1 MTCDRGAAGQVA
13 PKAVTTAA
21 MQPEP
26 MRFARVPTLRA
37 LFDGTGTE
45 PALGRPGLCR
55 FLPVMVYDMSGRV
68 SLGVLGEDR
77 RALAA
82 VARQMDPFS
91 AGSAAVGDR
100 PDVVLEF
107 RDGPP
112 SRFLELHNPAR
123 DGMTTAYDGRD
134 LHLIAAHR
142 SCAIVSSPEEGLT
155 LRCPSSFPVG
165 PLFRTVVRPALQ
177 MAAMGHDTAAVH
189 SAAVEIDGQAV
200 LVAGWSES
208 GKTETALALVEDGA
222 GWLSDKW
229 TFLGADAEASA
240 FPVNVGV
247 RRWVLPCLPRLAE
260 ALPRPARVQVA
271 LAGVVARGTQPL
283 RRPSP
288 RGGRAAAAAVAE
300 RAVGLVD
307 RAALSTSEI
316 RAAYGQTDD
325 PTRRLPLGTLV
336 LLTTVPGSAVS
347 VETGDPGWAA
357 ARLTLTAAYERHD
370 WYMLQDRLR
379 YADPSRAEDYRD
391 RTVGAERR
399 ILERALAGARI
410 LHVRA
415 PFPVDPRRVASALR
429 EAM

>member
-1 MTCDRGAAGQVA
+1 
-13 PKAVTTAA
+13 
-21 MQPEP
+21 
-26 MRFARVPTLRA
+26 
-37 LFDGTGTE
+37 
-45 PALGRPGLCR
+45 
-55 FLPVMVYDMSGRV
+55 MVYDMSGRV
-68 SLGVLGEDR
+68 SLGVLGDDR
-77 RALAA
+77 RALTA

-112 SRFLELHNPAR
+112 GRFLEVHNPAR

-134 LHLIAAHR
+134 LHLIAADR
-142 SCAIVSSPEEGLT
+142 SCAVVSSEGGLT

-165 PLFRTVVRPALQ
+165 RLFRTVVRPALQ
-177 MAAMGHDTAAVH
+177 VAGMGRDTAAVH
-189 SAAVEIDGQAV
+189 SAAVEIDGWAV

-247 RRWVLPCLPRLAE
+247 RRWVLPCLPRLAD

-283 RRPSP
+283 RRQSS

-300 RAVGLVD
+300 RVVGLVD

-347 VETGDPGWAA
+347 VETGDPRWAA
-357 ARLTLTAAYERHD
+357 ARLPLTAAYERHD

-379 YADPSRAEDYRD
+379 YADPSRAGDGRD
-391 RTVGAERR
+391 RAVAAERR
-399 ILERALAGARI
+399 ILERALAGARV

-415 PFPVDPRRVASALR
+415 PFPVDPRRVASAIR